1 MFFVVKGGDL
11 VEQAKRV
18 QFIKR
23 QENGVTVLTEEGLH
37 DAVYSPETDS
47 VYNTDEY
54 EALFVPDFLV
64 QQSAGAVS
72 WAAMARA
79 IQEGVNA
86 V

>member
-1 MFFVVKGGDL
+1 MFFIVKGGDL
-11 VEQAKRV
+11 IEQAERV
-18 QFIKR
+18 QFVR
-23 QENGVTVLTEEGLH
+23 HQGNGVAVLTEEGLH

-47 VYNTDEY
+47 VYGMSEY
-54 EALFVPDFLV
+54 EVLSVPDFLM
-64 QQSAGAVS
+64 QQSADPVS